1 MSIPSTGLSMKYK
14 AVIFDLFGTLIP
26 NFSEKEYRQI
36 VMLMATI
43 LSVPP
48 EPFWEIWVATFKES
62 ILGVFPDYN
71 AKITYI
77 CSKLGVNLSQNNI
90 LNASQVLLDYEA
102 RSMVPRPEAAE
113 VLSVLKLRGY
123 KIGLISDCFSNTIV
137 LWENTGLK
145 SFFEVTIFSCAV
157 GIKKPDPRIYRMALE
172 KLKVKPQHCL
182 YVGDGSSY
190 ELTGAL
196 RVGMHPVWI
205 RIPDEREDNFR
216 IDEEDWDGPVIS
228 SLKEVLDLLQ

>member
-1 MSIPSTGLSMKYK
+1 
-14 AVIFDLFGTLIP
+14 
-26 NFSEKEYRQI
+26 
-36 VMLMATI
+36 
-43 LSVPP
+43 
-48 EPFWEIWVATFKES
+48 
-62 ILGVFPDYN
+62 
-71 AKITYI
+71 
-77 CSKLGVNLSQNNI
+77 
-90 LNASQVLLDYEA
+90 
-102 RSMVPRPEAAE
+102 
-113 VLSVLKLRGY
+113 
-123 KIGLISDCFSNTIV
+123 V

-157 GIKKPDPRIYRMALE
+157 GIKKPDPRIYHMALE